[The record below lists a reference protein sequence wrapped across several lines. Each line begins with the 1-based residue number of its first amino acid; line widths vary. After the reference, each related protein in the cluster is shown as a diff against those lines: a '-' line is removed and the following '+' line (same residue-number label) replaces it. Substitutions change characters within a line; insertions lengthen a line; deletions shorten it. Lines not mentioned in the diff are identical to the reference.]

1 MKTALLPIVEVRS
14 PRQLS
19 MALDTM
25 QMSGLSAPDRQAVIS
40 RLARLLMEASGA
52 DVEEGADDGR

>member
-1 MKTALLPIVEVRS
+1 MKHAVLPIVEVRS

-25 QMSGLSAPDRQAVIS
+25 QISGLSALDRQAVIS
-40 RLARLLMEASGA
+40 RLDSSADGGERRRARGGS
-52 DVEEGADDGR
+52 R